1 MTTCT
6 FLNTPD
12 KNKVWGSCM
21 HKFLQQHQKVFPRKY
36 WEKLFLYTKKKIF
49 SNSTFHKPLCACTN
63 TFAISYIYKTEH
75 HFTELNKSIKNWY
88 DHHKLQQLLMAG
100 SRRSIQLYV
109 IEFYFSTLPG
119 GSSPL
124 LHDHLLGHWGKS
136 EFPSPLWWF
145 LGAIIL

>member
-1 MTTCT
+1 MHFFKYTRKKLSMRILHAQVFTTASENVPKKILET
-6 FLNTPD
+6 ALTIY
-12 KNKVWGSCM
+12 
-21 HKFLQQHQKVFPRKY
+21 Q
-36 WEKLFLYTKKKIF
+36 KKIF
-49 SNSTFHKPLCACTN
+49 SNSTFHKPLYSCTN

-75 HFTELNKSIKNWY
+75 HFTELYKSIKNWY
-88 DHHKLQQLLMAG
+88 DHYKLQQLLMAG
-100 SRRSIQLYV
+100 SRRSIHV
-109 IEFYFSTLPG
+109 CHRVLPG

>member
-49 SNSTFHKPLCACTN
+49 SNSTFHKPLYSCTN

-100 SRRSIQLYV
+100 SRRSIHV
-109 IEFYFSTLPG
+109 CHRVLPG

>member
-1 MTTCT
+1 MYEDLACT
-6 FLNTPD
+6 SFYNSTRECSQENIGKSSFYIP
-12 KNKVWGSCM
+12 
-21 HKFLQQHQKVFPRKY
+21 
-36 WEKLFLYTKKKIF
+36 KKKIF